1 MGLLEPG
8 FGVPRAGCVRAST
21 RCRCALVRVVLGSP
35 SLCLQHPEP
44 FLLFLCRWGTGRGS
58 STQACW
64 R

>member
-1 MGLLEPG
+1 MGLLGPS
-8 FGVPRAGCVRAST
+8 FGVSRAGSVRAST
-21 RCRCALVRVVLGSP
+21 RCRCALVRMVLGSP
-35 SLCLQHPEP
+35 SLRLHHSEP